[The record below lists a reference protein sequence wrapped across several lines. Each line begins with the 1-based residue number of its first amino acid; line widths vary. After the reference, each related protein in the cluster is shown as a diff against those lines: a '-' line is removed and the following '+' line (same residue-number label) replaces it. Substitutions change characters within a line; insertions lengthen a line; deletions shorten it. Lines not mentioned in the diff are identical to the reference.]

1 MCYLRKSRH
10 VYAMPMASIG
20 IMTDVILRVL
30 SLRTGVGTIFGI
42 DKKRDHF
49 VFVAWGVLWC

>member
-1 MCYLRKSRH
+1 
-10 VYAMPMASIG
+10 MPMASIG